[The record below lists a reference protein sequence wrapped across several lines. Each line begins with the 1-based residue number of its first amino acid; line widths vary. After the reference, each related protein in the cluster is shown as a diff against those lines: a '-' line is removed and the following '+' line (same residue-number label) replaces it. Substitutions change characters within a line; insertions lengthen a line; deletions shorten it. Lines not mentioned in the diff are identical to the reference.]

1 MPEIKNAFRQGVM
14 NKDLDE
20 RLIPNGQ
27 YRDAMNV
34 EVSTSENSDVGT
46 VQNILG
52 NKIIGIDKLQIFYDD
67 DLVCVGAIADEKNDV
82 FYYFLTGAIKNFI
95 IELDHFGNETL
106 VFVDTKRILGFN
118 PDKIITGI
126 NIIDDLLFYTT
137 NENEPKKINI
147 KSCKQGTTSLATHTQ
162 LVVNGVNQGDIQLE
176 NITVIKKRPT
186 KSPDVIFKESAI
198 QNLVIL
204 PAINFFGQNI
214 GDTISGVLIGD
225 VNNPIW
231 PSPFQLDDIILAS
244 SDTTSLTA
252 GVFEVSLRVISIIP
266 QLPALIGNPPVLTS
280 FGVEIDFEIVAINSG
295 TFQTDVAQ
303 SFNAIK
309 KVDVEPIFEREF
321 IRFATRYKYVDGEYS
336 AFSPFTQPV
345 FLAGRFG
352 FHPTKDPYNLG
363 MENNSINILLNNL
376 VEANVPKDVV
386 QLDILFKK
394 ERSTTIYTV
403 DSIKPDDP
411 GTPNKWDTSDFPN
424 DAILSWSG
432 TSLQSSTIEGNSPT
446 GQYEITVE
454 NIYAALPENQLL
466 RPYDNVPKK
475 ALAQEITGN
484 RLVFA
489 NYVQNY
495 DMIDLQGNYAKQ
507 NIQVAKEQ
515 RGFYFNE
522 NINFPENKGKKSIKS
537 LRTYYLGVV
546 YGDEFGRETPVF
558 TSKNASINIPYDDE
572 ESSTYDLFNPD
583 KSLRLKAKLNGPPP
597 NWAYYF
603 KYYIKQTTGE
613 YYNLTMDRVYKTSGD
628 ENLWISFPSS
638 DRNKIQEGDYFSIKK
653 QVDIEQIVP
662 VENKIKIIDIKNE
675 SPESIK
681 YNYQNLGTA
690 SGSLTVLEDLFPNIN
705 KRPGD
710 GVTSIE
716 VDADEFVNTH
726 GGIDIEKALTP
737 SDRIALQFSINA
749 PNGNGIIKSKIYL
762 VTAFAVEN
770 TTVGSSATGQYNIAL
785 KDKIAESD
793 SWVRDGNGNLNATD
807 GLTFSILK
815 TVEKDATEFEG
826 RFFVKIISSP
836 ITQQFL
842 IPSTTDINNFSNIG
856 VVPYFNLSNTIQDPG
871 NGATLIGINPN
882 TCVNSVLTTTISNLS
897 VQPSDFASASTF
909 DSGANNDTGWFVDAL
924 GFVAAQEDSAPLDA
938 DKSGRMTKGDPSA
951 SKNQWVNGL
960 EGVISFPNGTAGTP
974 YSLTSARQWSNQ
986 AYRLANN
993 RKIYQTIQD
1002 FGYVG
1007 NTSGG
1012 FTNTYN
1018 SANSSTPSYLHLSF
1032 MSPGIDLHDGNFNA
1046 IENEF
1051 QNNLPAQGFE
1061 WSDLYNTL
1069 FSKEFLQKIHA
1080 ESIYQPKIKPGP
1092 DTPILG
1098 SNPKPERFK
1107 ATTNLIGLNIG
1118 GARFQPEWANIGTS
1132 NYLTS
1137 GSSSWTPNPTS
1148 MGLSNTDPNDPDW
1161 ANCFDPIHTQPSNQG
1176 IIDNLVQGRRFTI
1189 EGDDNT
1195 VYTILKV
1202 TKHFLYNHTSWNPH
1216 FRWSSGPAGGYSKYP
1231 FISPISGTVFTHDGE
1246 IDYGSAFSTPPIF
1259 AHFSVAQAMYEFAF
1273 LFNYS
1278 GGLGASGN
1286 GVGEPQWDDLKK
1298 TIVNFGK
1305 ANNRR
1310 VTYILELDKDPRTA
1324 SPSTSI
1330 YTSDNGAGTVS
1341 DTIPSL
1347 LNFVDNYLETGSNTL
1362 PTSPAIFE
1370 TEAKEDVD
1378 LNIYF
1383 EASDNIPIGVIE
1395 APNEIR
1401 GNILAP
1407 PGTKV
1412 VSELDGADP
1421 TDWEVV
1427 NDNAGTEN
1435 LFLKVR
1441 GWQNGNTLLL
1451 TPPGLV
1457 HGTIGLQTIDYVG
1470 SKLRFIREDGSY
1482 IEATIIDIE
1491 VVNNKIFTLKINPDV
1506 FNEYYG
1512 LPYYNCFS
1520 FGNGVESNRIRDDFN
1535 ETFILNGVKA
1545 STVLEEPYAEEHR
1558 KYGLIFSGLYN
1569 SISGVNNLNQFI
1581 QAEKI
1586 TKDVNPTF
1594 GSIQKLYSRT
1604 KDLVTLCEDKVLQIF
1619 VDRDL
1624 LFNAEGQ
1631 TQLLTSNRFLGTTQP
1646 FAGNFGISTN
1656 PESFAAESFRAY
1668 FTDKQ
1673 RGAVLRL
1680 SRDGL
1685 TPISDAG
1692 MTDYFRDKL
1701 PNYDV
1706 LYGSYDAY
1714 KGDYNLTL
1722 KQQSESNNSTRS
1734 ALTRSISLDDT
1745 TVTYNEKAKGWVSF
1759 KSFIPEIAISS
1770 VKQYYSFNQ
1779 GQSYKHHV
1787 SNIRNDFYGEFTPST
1802 ITPIL
1807 NMQPELVKHF
1817 NTLNYEGTQAKVDI
1831 FTTDA
1836 STGLTDGQYYNLQTK
1851 KGWFVESV
1859 FTNKQEG
1866 TVNEFIE
1873 KEGKWFNYIKGT
1885 ELHIDP
1891 AAFNFQGIGIVDN
1904 TISPTPANV
1913 FGCMDPTAANY
1924 DPNATI
1930 DDGSCVPIVYG
1941 CTDPNALNYNAG
1953 ANLDDGSCIYPIYG
1967 CTDPSATNYDPNAN
1981 TDDGSCTYLTPVCGI
1996 VGASNYDSN
2005 ANPNT
2010 TVVDNTTCNF
2020 ILIMQVRPINPN
2032 TNSSSHARVQY
2043 VNSNGIIDGLP
2054 QIVDGWVYSWTYMIQ
2069 DNFTQGAPLVA
2080 YTNPNNVMLVAG
2092 AEPGP
2097 ISVTLTFT
2105 PTGQTYTLNGTVTE
2119 TVVLGCTSPNS
2130 SNFNWNANE
2139 DDGSC
2144 VII

>member
-1 MPEIKNAFRQGVM
+1 MPEIKNVFRQGVM

-20 RLIPNGQ
+20 RLVPNGQ

-34 EVSTSENSDVGT
+34 EISTSENSDVGT

-52 NKIIGIDKLQIFYDD
+52 NEVVGINKFDTFYDN

-82 FYYFLTGAIKNFI
+82 FYYFLTGANNNFI

-147 KSCKQGTTSLATHTQ
+147 KSCKQGTTSVTTHTQ
-162 LVVNGVNQGDIQLE
+162 LVVNGVSQGDIQLE

-198 QNLVIL
+198 QNLVVL

-231 PSPFQLDDIILAS
+231 PSPFQLDDIVLAS

-252 GVFEVSLRVISIIP
+252 GVFDVSLRVVSIIP
-266 QLPALIGNPPVLTS
+266 QPPSPIGTPPVLTS

-411 GTPNKWDTSDFPN
+411 GTPNKWNTNDFPN
-424 DAILSWSG
+424 NAILSWSG
-432 TSLQSSTIEGNSPT
+432 STLQSSIIEGNSPT

-466 RPYDNVPKK
+466 RPYDNVPRK

-495 DMIDLQGNYAKQ
+495 NMIDSQGSYVKQ
-507 NIQVAKEQ
+507 DIQVAKEQ

-558 TSKNASINIPYDDE
+558 TSKNASINIPYDDD

-597 NWAYYF
+597 DWAYYF

-710 GVTSIE
+710 GVTSLE
-716 VDADEFVNTH
+716 VDANEFVNTH

-737 SDRIALQFSINA
+737 SDRIAVQFSINA
-749 PNGNGIIKSKIYL
+749 PNGNGVIKSKVYL
-762 VTAFAVEN
+762 VTAFAIEN
-770 TTVGSSATGQYNIAL
+770 TTVGSNATGQYNIAL
-785 KDKIAESD
+785 KDKIAQSD

-842 IPSTTDINNFSNIG
+842 IPSTTDTTNFSNIG
-856 VVPYFNLSNTIQDPG
+856 VVPYFNLSNTIQNPG
-871 NGATLIGINPN
+871 NGATLLGINPF
-882 TCVNSVLTTTISNLS
+882 TCVNSVLTTTIPNLS

-924 GFVAAQEDSAPLDA
+924 GFVAAQEDSTPLDA

-1007 NTSGG
+1007 NTGGG

-1018 SANSSTPSYLHLSF
+1018 SASSSTPSYLHLSF
-1032 MSPGIDLHDGNFNA
+1032 MSPGVDLHDGNFNA

-1051 QNNLPAQGFE
+1051 QNNLPAQGFT
-1061 WSDLYNTL
+1061 WSELYNTL

-1092 DTPILG
+1092 G
-1098 SNPKPERFK
+1098 SNTERF
-1107 ATTNLIGLNIG
+1107 NLTSQFGFQYG
-1118 GARFQPEWANIGTS
+1118 GARFQDEWANIGTS
-1132 NYLTS
+1132 NYLTV
-1137 GSSSWTPNPTS
+1137 GSNSWTPNPTS
-1148 MGLSNTDPNDPDW
+1148 MGLSNTDPNDSDW
-1161 ANCFDPIHTQPSNQG
+1161 AQCFDPTYAQPSNQG
-1176 IIDNLVQGRRFTI
+1176 IINNLVQGRRFTI

-1231 FISPISGTVFTHDGE
+1231 FISPISGTVFTHDGY
-1246 IDYGSAFSTPPIF
+1246 IDYGSSLSATPIF

-1278 GGLGASGN
+1278 GGLSASGN

-1330 YTSDNGAGTVS
+1330 YTSDNGPGTVS

-1347 LNFVDNYLETGSNTL
+1347 INFIDNYLETGSNTL

-1383 EASDNIPIGVIE
+1383 EASDNIPIGVVE
-1395 APNEIR
+1395 DSEEVR

-1441 GWQNGNTLLL
+1441 NWENGNTLRL

-1457 HGTIGLQTIDYVG
+1457 HGTTGLQTADYIG

-1535 ETFILNGVKA
+1535 ESFILNGVKA

-1569 SISGVNNLNQFI
+1569 STSGVNNLNQFI

-1604 KDLVTLCEDKVLQIF
+1604 KDLVTFCEDKVLQIF

-1722 KQQSESNNSTRS
+1722 KQKNTNNNSRRG
-1734 ALTRSISLDDT
+1734 ALTRSVVLEDT
-1745 TVTYNEKAKGWVSF
+1745 TVTYNETAKGWVSF
-1759 KSFIPEIAISS
+1759 KSFIPEIALSS
-1770 VKQYYSFNQ
+1770 VKQYYSFDK

-1787 SNIRNDFYGEFTPST
+1787 NNIRNTFYGDFLDSS

-1817 NTLNYEGTQAKVDI
+1817 NTLNYEGTQSKVDV
-1831 FTTDA
+1831 FTTDLI
-1836 STGLTDGQYYNLQTK
+1836 TGLTDGQYYNLQAK
-1851 KGWFVESV
+1851 EGWYVESV

-1885 ELHIDP
+1885 EFHIDP
-1891 AAFNFQGIGIVDN
+1891 AAFNFQGIGIVDEVEN
-1904 TISPTPANV
+1904 PPPPPPVDV
-1913 FGCMDPTAANY
+1913 FGCTDPTAINYNSLATVDDGSCVLPVYGCTDITAANY
-1924 DPNATI
+1924 DPNANV
-1930 DDGSCVPIVYG
+1930 DDGSCIPIIYG
-1941 CTDPNALNYNAG
+1941 CTNPNAVNYNAG
-1953 ANLDDGSCIYPIYG
+1953 ADQDDGSCIFTAQSFELQIREIDLSLPGNTSTTATSGAARVAYSGTNIPVTISDGFTFAWSNGGTDEEATNLPIGPIAVTITSANGTQYNLNGFLAANIHYG
-1967 CTDPSATNYDPNAN
+1967 CTNPNASNFDYTAN
-1981 TDDGSCTYLTPVCGI
+1981 TDDGSC
-1996 VGASNYDSN
+1996 
-2005 ANPNT
+2005 
-2010 TVVDNTTCNF
+2010 
-2020 ILIMQVRPINPN
+2020 
-2032 TNSSSHARVQY
+2032 
-2043 VNSNGIIDGLP
+2043 IIP
-2054 QIVDGWVYSWTYMIQ
+2054 
-2069 DNFTQGAPLVA
+2069 
-2080 YTNPNNVMLVAG
+2080 
-2092 AEPGP
+2092 
-2097 ISVTLTFT
+2097 
-2105 PTGQTYTLNGTVTE
+2105 
-2119 TVVLGCTSPNS
+2119 
-2130 SNFNWNANE
+2130 
-2139 DDGSC
+2139 
-2144 VII
+2144 